1 MPIEIIFTLIVI
13 AIAVFIF
20 YKNLKKSTSG
30 ECNCGSCS
38 TSCPKYTIQ
47 KEKK

>member
-1 MPIEIIFTLIVI
+1 MEIIITVIVI
-13 AIAVFIF
+13 TIAIFIF

-38 TSCPKYTIQ
+38 ASCPKNTMH
-47 KEKK
+47 KDKK